1 MTIFITKSREP
12 NMPQAILSHTLIH
25 CSKNYLHCGVPKESQ
40 LERGL
45 EVSHDGLMDSRSPE
59 TSWDKESFMI
69 KVGRNMRSWD
79 TKKGTNPNHGSRS
92 KLIEG
97 FPPLGWV
104 GT

>member
-1 MTIFITKSREP
+1 MCVCVCVCVCTCGLASPFDLDLEIT
-12 NMPQAILSHTLIH
+12 
-25 CSKNYLHCGVPKESQ
+25 CGVPKESQ